1 MFTYSQLLVDVW
13 GIVVSAVKGTK
24 TPRIPHIATLLLL
37 ANPFPNNNPLHPP
50 LPAPSPFP
58 IQDKYENQKEKFML
72 EARKLI
78 SLLPVS
84 LLCV

>member
-13 GIVVSAVKGTK
+13 GIVVSSVKGTK

-37 ANPFPNNNPLHPP
+37 ANPFLNNTPT
-50 LPAPSPFP
+50 PAPSPFP